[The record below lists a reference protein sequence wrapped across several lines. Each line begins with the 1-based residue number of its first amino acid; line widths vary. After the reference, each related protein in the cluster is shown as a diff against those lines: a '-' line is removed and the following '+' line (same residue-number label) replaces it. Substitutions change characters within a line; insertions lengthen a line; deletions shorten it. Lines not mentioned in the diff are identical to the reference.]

1 MDLRPIH
8 PILLIDLIVDTEED
22 RAHLEPCLQA
32 LEQDPASNVAI
43 QRSGDCIALAAED
56 ELQLETVLQQIVRAV
71 PVLFGELRIGYRETI
86 RLAAEAEGKYIRQTG
101 GPGNYGHCYVRI
113 DPNGRGR
120 GYRFVNEIESG
131 TIPDEYIKPI
141 DDGIRAAMAFGILAG
156 YPMTDVSATLFGG
169 SYHETDSNEMAFKFA
184 GSIAFK
190 EAARKASP
198 VLLEPVMAIAIE
210 IPEQLAA
217 AVKED
222 IRARRG
228 RIERIDTVGG
238 WSEIVALIPL
248 AEVLRSSPRGRPEY
262 SMHFAGY
269 EIAPRRDDSGDGD
282 IAVPALRPRHPAP
295 RRTSVRTDRDE

>member
-1 MDLRPIH
+1 MGEDADHARRDASVPDTPIAVRAKKRRRDKSRFGCCSMRGSLSKRGTSYGLQRKGSNPLFRAASCRPQVFPSPTGVILRFGASSRTRRTPFVGSSRANACPPVAGICPPPWRDLLSTIRTTMDLRPIH
-8 PILLIDLIVDTEED
+8 PILFFDLIVDTEED

-156 YPMTDVSATLFGG
+156 YPMTDVSATLFG
-169 SYHETDSNEMAFKFA
+169 
-184 GSIAFK
+184 
-190 EAARKASP
+190 
-198 VLLEPVMAIAIE
+198 
-210 IPEQLAA
+210 
-217 AVKED
+217 
-222 IRARRG
+222 
-228 RIERIDTVGG
+228 
-238 WSEIVALIPL
+238 
-248 AEVLRSSPRGRPEY
+248 
-262 SMHFAGY
+262 
-269 EIAPRRDDSGDGD
+269 
-282 IAVPALRPRHPAP
+282 
-295 RRTSVRTDRDE
+295 